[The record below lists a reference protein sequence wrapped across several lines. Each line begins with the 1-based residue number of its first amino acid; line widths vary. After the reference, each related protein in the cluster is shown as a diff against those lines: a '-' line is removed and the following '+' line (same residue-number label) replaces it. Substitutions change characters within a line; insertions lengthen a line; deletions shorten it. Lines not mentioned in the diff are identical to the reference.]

1 MNALEFHIWLGYF
14 GSSMISVTEVV
25 NYCRVSSFRDI
36 VTNPLLAVLVV
47 AHVYILY
54 IP

>member
-36 VTNPLLAVLVV
+36 VTNPLLEV